1 VDAAQARMMDAG
13 SREQQQE
20 ATAPESTSEVLR
32 GAAGSSAAGGASNR
46 ADPAAAKSTL
56 RAVVDSVALADR
68 RAAREAWKRHEEQA
82 ERAAACEE
90 LAQHAQH
97 AARRAVDRHRA
108 SHRADATGP
117 IWSAR
122 WHSSR
127 RRRPACTRLCT
138 LHACGLCMRIVSDTG
153 VCRGEWDR
161 PPCRDVSAY
170 WRGA

>member
-1 VDAAQARMMDAG
+1 MDAAQARMMDAG
-13 SREQQQE
+13 AREQQQE

-90 LAQHAQH
+90 LA
-97 AARRAVDRHRA
+97 
-108 SHRADATGP
+108 
-117 IWSAR
+117 
-122 WHSSR
+122 
-127 RRRPACTRLCT
+127 
-138 LHACGLCMRIVSDTG
+138 
-153 VCRGEWDR
+153 
-161 PPCRDVSAY
+161 
-170 WRGA
+170 